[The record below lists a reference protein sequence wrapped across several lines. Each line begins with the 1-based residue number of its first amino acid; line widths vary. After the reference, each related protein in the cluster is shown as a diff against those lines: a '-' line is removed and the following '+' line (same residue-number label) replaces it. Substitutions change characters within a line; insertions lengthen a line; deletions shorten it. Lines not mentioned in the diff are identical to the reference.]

1 MNMLIEHKEAISDQD
16 VAIIAQY
23 VEQSE
28 SEIEDE
34 TLAWIAKETNYDV
47 WRLRT

>member
-1 MNMLIEHKEAISDQD
+1 MLVEQKEKISNQD
-16 VAIIAQY
+16 FAIIAQY

-34 TLAWIAKETNYDV
+34 T
-47 WRLRT
+47 

>member
-1 MNMLIEHKEAISDQD
+1 MLVEQKEKISNQD
-16 VAIIAQY
+16 FAIIAQY

-34 TLAWIAKETNYDV
+34 TLAWIAKETDYDV

>member
-1 MNMLIEHKEAISDQD
+1 MLVEQKEKISNQD
-16 VAIIAQY
+16 FAIIAQY

>member
-1 MNMLIEHKEAISDQD
+1 MLVEQKEKISNQD

-34 TLAWIAKETNYDV
+34 KLAWIAKETNYDV

>member
-1 MNMLIEHKEAISDQD
+1 MLVEQKEKISNQD
-16 VAIIAQY
+16 FAIIAQY

-34 TLAWIAKETNYDV
+34 KLAWIAKETNYDV